1 MKSIKIKLLGSF
13 AVIVLLMTCISVF
26 SFLTINSISSSLK
39 KITDNDMNMVEAV
52 NEMSFSVAYRAK
64 IARDYVLF
72 GDHQF
77 KEKFL
82 NESEKANELALELQ
96 SKLTKRESSDVIS
109 AAFTD
114 ALEKT
119 QKWQDLVTDEIIPL
133 FDSGDLEGAISLM
146 EELCLP
152 YSEDAI
158 NSWMNVVD
166 VQNAATHTE
175 TAQVNDLALRNSII
189 IIFISIIAI
198 IGSAIIAITNS
209 VKLTRPIISVVK
221 RLEEIADGDLTGR
234 PLQTRSKDEIGRLF
248 LAINKMSASLKRL
261 LEKVAETTKQVAA
274 SSQQFNSSAEETV
287 KSAEL
292 AAASLQDIAAGA
304 DSSAVSAGESVK
316 AMTRLSAGV
325 QLVAESAAA
334 VSNESQNAAKH
345 VQNGHTLVEST
356 ISQMNS
362 IETAVASGTKQVE
375 LLGQRSSEIGQIIN
389 VIREI
394 SEQTNLLALNA
405 AIEAARA
412 GENGK
417 GFAVVADEVRKLAEQ
432 SNKSAYQIAELIT
445 QIQNDTNEAVR
456 SMSQGKQEVES
467 GTKIINETGLSFA
480 EILKSIGMVSNRMAE
495 VTFSAEE
502 MAASSEEVNET
513 IESLASLAN
522 QTSNHTGH
530 VAVSSEQQLAT
541 IQEISASAEGLN
553 KLAEE
558 LANELNHFKL

>member
-1 MKSIKIKLLGSF
+1 
-13 AVIVLLMTCISVF
+13 
-26 SFLTINSISSSLK
+26 
-39 KITDNDMNMVEAV
+39 
-52 NEMSFSVAYRAK
+52 
-64 IARDYVLF
+64 
-72 GDHQF
+72 
-77 KEKFL
+77 
-82 NESEKANELALELQ
+82 
-96 SKLTKRESSDVIS
+96 
-109 AAFTD
+109 
-114 ALEKT
+114 
-119 QKWQDLVTDEIIPL
+119 
-133 FDSGDLEGAISLM
+133 
-146 EELCLP
+146 
-152 YSEDAI
+152 
-158 NSWMNVVD
+158 
-166 VQNAATHTE
+166 
-175 TAQVNDLALRNSII
+175 
-189 IIFISIIAI
+189 
-198 IGSAIIAITNS
+198 
-209 VKLTRPIISVVK
+209 
-221 RLEEIADGDLTGR
+221 
-234 PLQTRSKDEIGRLF
+234 
-248 LAINKMSASLKRL
+248 MSASLKRL